1 MIVYSGI
8 NTYPSELQLPAA
20 GDLADAV
27 QLTQAAKDLA
37 DRTTFLSARISAH
50 SAVHNPIV
58 VETTDGDNITVKPF
72 YGVGVYDTAARTLV
86 LPADITLTAADIDG
100 GGARA
105 GNKTYYLY
113 AYWNGTQTKVM
124 LSVAVPDAFRV
135 FRAGSTSHALIG
147 MVQTTAAAKWKK
159 MRLANRIVCLYEEEQ
174 VQGFIASA
182 AAPTPIPLATR
193 VPDIADTVCL
203 CITGLSNVAVPSPVV
218 PWVAVA
224 PDGISPLVH
233 RKLELS
239 PPLES
244 KADLEIANMPMV
256 ASRKLQFLT
265 NSTTTLFSARLRG
278 WTF

>member
-8 NTYPSELQLPAA
+8 NTYPSALDLPAS

-37 DRTTFLSARISAH
+37 DRTAFLSAMLSAH

-58 VETTDGDNITVKPF
+58 VETTDGDHITVKPF
-72 YGVGVYDTAARTLV
+72 YGVGVYDTAARILV
-86 LPADITLTAADIDG
+86 SPTDLTLTATDIDG

-124 LSVAVPDAFRV
+124 LSVAVPDAYRV
-135 FRAGSTSHALIG
+135 FRAGSTSHALLG
-147 MVQTTAAAKWKK
+147 MVQTTAAAKWKP
-159 MRLANRIVCLYEEEQ
+159 MRMANRIVCLYEEEL
-174 VQGFIASA
+174 VQGLIASS

-203 CITGLSNVAVPSPVV
+203 CITGLSNAAVASPVI

-224 PDGISPLVH
+224 PDGIAPGLH
-233 RKLELS
+233 RKLNLS
-239 PPLES
+239 PPLGS
-244 KADLEIANMPMV
+244 TADLEIANMPMV

-265 NSTTTLFSARLRG
+265 DSATTLFSARLRG